1 MGDAGN
7 KWIATALISAT
18 VGCESSDFM
27 LGCFWIRVGVNR
39 GYVAFVVMI

>member
-1 MGDAGN
+1 MGDAGD

-18 VGCESSDFM
+18 VGCASSDFM
-27 LGCFWIRVGVNR
+27 LGCFGIWAGVNG